1 MRTLF
6 RFTRNLIIGV
16 LAVYILL
23 FSVTRVIHYPEPIA
37 AIRLGLAPASK
48 TPTMMPFDVV
58 QPATLPIFWTTGN
71 ETMPS
76 NVNWG
81 GTSIPFNEFLGKTS
95 TNAFL
100 VVRDGVIT
108 YEWYNKSTNLHT
120 KLPSYSM
127 AKTLTSIM
135 IGQLIAAGEIKES
148 DTFVKYFP
156 EYKTGGSFDKVT
168 IQELLDMEAG
178 VGVSDNYPTG
188 PSGWGVAI
196 AQMYATTDLNYF
208 MEHNRKMSWAPG
220 KKAEYRSVDTE
231 MLGFIIKKVSGMSVA
246 DYFSQHTWQPIGALE
261 SAFWN
266 VDHVGGLEKT
276 FCCFNATARDW
287 ARIGQL
293 ILDNGAAKEGGPNLI
308 DAAWMT
314 RLEQPATTLDHGW
327 GYSAQIWHPFAGK
340 MMMLG
345 LHGQF
350 IYIDPA
356 THTTIVKLSDEP
368 TDSGNHEVLTAS
380 VLRDLAATKSGG

>member
-6 RFTRNLIIGV
+6 RFIRNLLIGIF
-16 LAVYILL
+16 AVYILL
-23 FSVTRVIHYPEPIA
+23 FSATRVIHYPEPIA

-48 TPTMMPFDVV
+48 TPTLMPSHIVE
-58 QPATLPIFWTTGN
+58 PATSPVAWTTGK

-76 NVNWG
+76 TVNWG
-81 GTSIPFNEFLGKTS
+81 GTQIPFSEFLSKTS

-100 VVRDGVIT
+100 VVRDGVIN
-108 YEWYNKSTNLHT
+108 YEWYNKSINAHT

-135 IGQLIAAGEIKES
+135 IGQLIADGKIKES

-156 EYKTGGSFDKVT
+156 QYKTGGLFDKVT
-168 IQELLDMEAG
+168 IQSLLDMQAG

-196 AQMYATTDLNYF
+196 AQMYATTDLNFF
-208 MEHNRKMSWAPG
+208 MEHNRKMSWAPDT
-220 KKAEYRSVDTE
+220 KSDYRSVDTQ
-231 MLGFIIKKVSGMSVA
+231 MLGFIIKKVTGMRVA
-246 DYFSQHTWQPIGALE
+246 DYFSQHVWQPIGAEE

-293 ILDNGAAKEGGPNLI
+293 ILDNGAAKAVAANLI
-308 DAAWMT
+308 TNAWMT
-314 RLEQPATTLDHGW
+314 RLEQPATTLDHNW
-327 GYSAQIWHPFAGK
+327 GYGAQMWHPFGDK
-340 MMMLG
+340 MMLLG
-345 LHGQF
+345 LHGQY
-350 IYIDPA
+350 IYIDPV
-356 THTTIVKLSDEP
+356 THTAIVKLSDEP
-368 TDSGNHEVLTAS
+368 TDSGNHEVLTAN
-380 VLRDLAATKSGG
+380 VLRDIAATKL

>member
-1 MRTLF
+1 MRTSF
-6 RFTRNLIIGV
+6 RFIRNLVIG
-16 LAVYILL
+16 LIAIYILL
-23 FSVTRVIHYPEPIA
+23 FSATRVIHYPEPIA
-37 AIRLGLAPASK
+37 AIRLGIAPASK
-48 TPTMMPFDVV
+48 TPT
-58 QPATLPIFWTTGN
+58 L
-71 ETMPS
+71 MPS
-76 NVNWG
+76 HIVEPAASPVAWTSSKEVMPKTVNWD
-81 GTSIPFNEFLGKTS
+81 GTQIPFSEFLSKTS

-100 VVRDGVIT
+100 VVREGVIK
-108 YEWYNKSTNLHT
+108 YEWYKGPINVHT

-135 IGQLIAAGEIKES
+135 VGQLIAEGKIKES

-156 EYKTGGSFDKVT
+156 QYKTGGLFDKVT
-168 IQELLDMEAG
+168 IQSLLDMQAG
-178 VGVSDNYPTG
+178 VGVTDNYPTG

-196 AQMYATTDLNYF
+196 AQMYATTDLNFF

-220 KKAEYRSVDTE
+220 AKSDYRSVDTQ
-231 MLGFIIKKVSGMSVA
+231 MLGFIIKKVTGMRVA
-246 DYFSQHTWQPIGALE
+246 DYFSQHIWQPIGAEE

-293 ILDNGAAKEGGPNLI
+293 ILDNGASKVGNANLI
-308 DAAWMT
+308 NAAWMK
-314 RLEQPATTLDHGW
+314 RLEQPATTLDHSW
-327 GYSAQIWHPFAGK
+327 GYGAQMWHPFGDK

-356 THTTIVKLSDEP
+356 THTAIVKLSDEP
-368 TDSGNHEVLTAS
+368 TNSGNHEVITAN
-380 VLRDLAATKSGG
+380 VLRDISEYKP